1 MSSLA
6 PQIGS
11 DRHIEEETLP
21 QYDPEEFYPVRI
33 GQTLDSRYNVIGKL
47 GYGANSTVWFCRD
60 LNTAQYVAT
69 KVYTRTPPGGTNRE
83 KLLYEQCDKTTTTHP
98 GALCVRP
105 VLDIFELVR
114 KNGDVHVCLILPPLQ
129 TTLFAFQRLGGR
141 PAPLPEE
148 VAKVCIRSLLESLDF
163 LHTEIGVTHC
173 DIKLSNLMF
182 QVEDESIF
190 PDYEE
195 AEKESP
201 SERKVINEERSIYS
215 SRRFRQPRAHAYGLP
230 VLCDFGEARIG
241 SSHPWANIQPEVY
254 RAPEILMQF
263 EHYDCAIDIWNLWNM
278 LEVDHLLDGTDEE
291 GQHNNRLHM
300 HEIVS
305 LLSVP
310 PFEFLRRSPQTW
322 RLFDEF
328 GIGLLPE

>member
-69 KVYTRTPPGGTNRE
+69 KVYTRTPPGGTN
-83 KLLYEQCDKTTTTHP
+83 C
-98 GALCVRP
+98 ALCVRP

-114 KNGDVHVCLILPPLQ
+114 KNGDVHVCLIHPPLQ
-129 TTLFAFQRLGGR
+129 TTLFAFQRLGDR

-148 VAKVCIRSLLESLDF
+148 VAKVCIRSLLEALDF
-163 LHTEIGVTHC
+163 LHTKIGVTHC

-322 RLFDEF
+322 RFFDEF